1 MDRLEERGRILDWD
15 SWPLGF
21 KLPMKNYGSVKPGQL
36 SKTGFL
42 LASDVAQGKFI
53 VYLGNT
59 FFSYTVEQLNSLQR
73 EVFDSVDEMMAAGWH
88 GD

>member
-21 KLPMKNYGSVKPGQL
+21 KLPMKNYRKVKPGEL
-36 SKTGFL
+36 AGTGFL
-42 LASDVAQGKFI
+42 LSSDVAQGKFI
-53 VYLGNT
+53 VYLGNV
-59 FFSYTVEQLNSLQR
+59 FFSYTVGQLFSLQR
-73 EVFDSVDEMMAAGWH
+73 EIFNSVDEMMDGGWH